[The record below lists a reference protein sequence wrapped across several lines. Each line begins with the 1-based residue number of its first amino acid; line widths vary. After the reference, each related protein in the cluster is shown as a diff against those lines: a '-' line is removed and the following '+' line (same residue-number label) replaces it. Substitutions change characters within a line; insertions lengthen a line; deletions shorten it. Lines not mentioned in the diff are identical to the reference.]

1 MHNDDATAA
10 WWKILN
16 ALILNQ
22 AIPLVPF
29 PEMADCLGLRSKDSS
44 MEIVDGYA
52 ILAYDFDIK
61 AAQESC
67 LLEIEERRS
76 NEKERWARIL

>member
-1 MHNDDATAA
+1 MRNDDATTA
-10 WWKILN
+10 WWKIIN
-16 ALILNQ
+16 TSILNQ

-29 PEMADCLGLRSKDSS
+29 PEMADCIGLKPKDSS
-44 MEIVDGYA
+44 IEIVDGYA

-61 AAQESC
+61 AAHKSC
-67 LLEIEERRS
+67 LIEIEERRL